1 LYYIRTRDIILP
13 LHFYPKGGVVEKGVI
28 DKNGI
33 YWLDYRFNGR
43 RLRKKIGPSKKL
55 AETVMQKIRVQI
67 AEGKYLDVKKEE
79 KKISFNDFAQI
90 YEDSYGKKKR
100 SWNSTD
106 KLYLVRLKAFF
117 GSKNLDEIT
126 PLFVQKYRIARRE
139 QKTRRHTVASAA
151 YINRELACLKC
162 MFSRA
167 VEWGHAK
174 DNPVKKVKFEK
185 ENNSRVRFLEKDE
198 LKKLLDHCHPSL
210 KAIVLVAV
218 NTGMRKE
225 EIRTLKWRDVDFK
238 RGFVTLLKTKNGET
252 RNVPLNQTTVEI
264 LMSIPKHARSPYIFC
279 NSEGNLYNFRTSFMT
294 ALKNAEIKDFR
305 FHDLRHTAASYLAMG
320 GVDLNTIRDI
330 LGHKSLDMVLRYAH
344 LSRSHQASAV
354 GILDK
359 EMDTFWTPRGKT
371 HDVSKRAEAA
381 SSLTSES
388 YENSGAVAKW

>member
-1 LYYIRTRDIILP
+1 M
-13 LHFYPKGGVVEKGVI
+13 EKGVI

-33 YWLDYRFNGR
+33 YWLDYRFDGR
-43 RLRKKIGPSKKL
+43 RMLKKIGSSKKL

-79 KKISFNDFAQI
+79 KKINFNDFAQI
-90 YEDSYGKKKR
+90 YANTYGEKKR
-100 SWNSTD
+100 SWSSTD

-139 QKTRRHTVASAA
+139 QKTRRHTIASAA

-167 VEWGHAK
+167 VEWGYAK
-174 DNPVKKVKFEK
+174 ENPVKKVKFEK

-198 LKKLLDHCHPSL
+198 LKKLLDHCHPML

-225 EIRTLKWRDVDFK
+225 EIRTLKWRDADFE

-252 RNVPLNQTTVEI
+252 RNVPLNKTAKEI
-264 LMSIPKHARSPYIFC
+264 LMSIRKHARSPFIFC

-359 EMDTFWTPRGKT
+359 EMDTFWTLGGKT
-371 HDVSKRAEAA
+371 GGVSKSIEVA
-381 SSLTSES
+381 SSLKSSS
-388 YENSGAVAKW
+388 YEISGAVAKW

>member
-1 LYYIRTRDIILP
+1 
-13 LHFYPKGGVVEKGVI
+13 VEKGVI
-28 DKNGI
+28 DKNGV

-43 RLRKKIGPSKKL
+43 RLRKKIGCSKKL

-79 KKISFNDFAQI
+79 KKIKFNDFAQI
-90 YEDSYGKKKR
+90 YADTYGMKKR

-126 PLFVQKYRIARRE
+126 PFFVQKYRIARRE
-139 QKTRRHTVASAA
+139 QKTRRHTIASAA

-167 VEWGHAK
+167 VEWGYAK
-174 DNPVKKVKFEK
+174 ENPVKKVKFEK

-198 LKKLLDHCHPSL
+198 LKKLLDHCHPTL

-225 EIRTLKWRDVDFK
+225 EIRTLKWRDVDFE

-252 RNVPLNQTTVEI
+252 RNVPLNKTAREI
-264 LMSIPKHARSPYIFC
+264 LMSIPKNARSPFIFC

-294 ALKNAEIKDFR
+294 ALKNAGIKDFR

-359 EMDTFWTPRGKT
+359 EMDTFWTLRGKMP
-371 HDVSKRAEAA
+371 DVSKRAEAA
-381 SSLTSES
+381 SSLKSSS
-388 YENSGAVAKW
+388 YEISGAVAKW